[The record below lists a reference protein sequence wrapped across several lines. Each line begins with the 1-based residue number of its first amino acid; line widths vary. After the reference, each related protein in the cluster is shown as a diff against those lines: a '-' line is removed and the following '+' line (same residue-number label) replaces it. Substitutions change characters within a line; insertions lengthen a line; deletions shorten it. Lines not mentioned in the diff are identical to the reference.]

1 MTITELLTELRGLFG
16 SERDKGTAFEKLIKM
31 FLETEPKYMATLS
44 NVWLWKDFPYR
55 ESIGDIGIDIVA
67 KTYTNEYWAI
77 QCKFYEEDHTIT
89 KDDVD
94 TFLAASSKMFD
105 IDGKLTKFTYRL
117 IASTTD
123 KYNKNAE
130 VELRNQDPQ
139 VGRLG
144 IADLLDSQID
154 WKKYSIMSKKMEVI
168 GKKSPMKHQI
178 DAITDV
184 LNGFKTH
191 DRGKLIMACGTGKT
205 FTSLRIAEEQTQGK
219 GNILFL
225 VPSIALASQS

>member
-1 MTITELLTELRGLFG
+1 
-16 SERDKGTAFEKLIKM
+16 
-31 FLETEPKYMATLS
+31 
-44 NVWLWKDFPYR
+44 
-55 ESIGDIGIDIVA
+55 
-67 KTYTNEYWAI
+67 
-77 QCKFYEEDHTIT
+77 
-89 KDDVD
+89 
-94 TFLAASSKMFD
+94 MFD
-105 IDGKLTKFTYRL
+105 IDGKLTKFSYRL

-168 GKKSPMKHQI
+168 GKKNPKKHQI

-205 FTSLRIAEEQTQGK
+205 FTSLRIAEEQTQGE

-225 VPSIALASQS
+225 VPSIALASQSLTEWSRVV